1 MESCCY
7 GDRISFQF
15 ISSIITDSGRFTYS
29 DFHALPGDEFHAA
42 HGVLFHLDEL
52 RQLLGEIGSEGTGG
66 VLAESMAWS
75 QDVSEFNFFIFSIS
89 DRSDDW

>member
-7 GDRISFQF
+7 GDRVSFPF
-15 ISSIITDSGRFTYS
+15 ISTISIDSGPSTYS
-29 DFHALPGDEFHAA
+29 DFHALPGDELHAA

-75 QDVSEFNFFIFSIS
+75 QDVSKSNFFIFSMS
-89 DRSDDW
+89 DLSDDW

>member
-1 MESCCY
+1 MATESVSQI
-7 GDRISFQF
+7 ISTT
-15 ISSIITDSGRFTYS
+15 ITGSGPSTYS
-29 DFHALPGDEFHAA
+29 DFHALPGDELHAA

-75 QDVSEFNFFIFSIS
+75 QDVSEFNFLIFSLN
-89 DRSDDW
+89 DLSDDW